1 MEMDYGHI
9 NTFLEKFKK
18 IFKDKND
25 FKRVVVECLNKNLNF
40 QIKESDIL
48 IKPPFVNIKGPPFI
62 KNEILMK
69 KEKIL
74 KEIKERVNDIIITE
88 IR

>member
-9 NTFLEKFKK
+9 NIFLEKFKK
-18 IFKDKND
+18 IFKEKND

-48 IKPPFVNIKGPPFI
+48 IKPPFVNIKGSPLI

-74 KEIKERVNDIIITE
+74 NEIKERVNDIIITE